1 MVPYQTRRP
10 TSDTTPSAEFLHARR
25 ERREKRKRRLVGQY
39 ATQSMR
45 YLDTWVHDQSYPS
58 PAVND
63 RSHCHSCHTALKNP
77 GFSHTQD
84 RAEATLTAELAG
96 SSCRAAHPLRPLRQS
111 RHWALQN
118 VKACP
123 ITAASAAT
131 PPPSW
136 LQISFSLKRLVSLQ
150 HCDPVQKNLPVPSLP
165 PSSSPFAA
173 LPSTSSPVVTSRICP
188 NSCLLET
195 FPGSINPSLR
205 CARSHASSCRP
216 FLGVSLP
223 PRQAH
228 F

>member
-1 MVPYQTRRP
+1 MSQL
-10 TSDTTPSAEFLHARR
+10 SCLTP
-25 ERREKRKRRLVGQY
+25 
-39 ATQSMR
+39 
-45 YLDTWVHDQSYPS
+45 
-58 PAVND
+58 
-63 RSHCHSCHTALKNP
+63 RSP
-77 GFSHTQD
+77 GFSHTHTHTHTKD

-96 SSCRAAHPLRPLRQS
+96 SSCRAASSSLPLRQS

-118 VKACP
+118 ANACP

-150 HCDPVQKNLPVPSLP
+150 HCDPVQKIYPSP
-165 PSSSPFAA
+165 PSPPPPFAA
-173 LPSTSSPVVTSRICP
+173 LPSTSSPAVTSMICP

-205 CARSHASSCRP
+205 CARSHASNCRP

-223 PRQAH
+223 QTGTLLRGVKYLSMPAIPDFRAEPIAAGRNATYPLLCCILGAIDNDI
-228 F
+228 

>member
-1 MVPYQTRRP
+1 MIAP
-10 TSDTTPSAEFLHARR
+10 TVTAVTQLCCPHPRTPDFHTN
-25 ERREKRKRRLVGQY
+25 
-39 ATQSMR
+39 TQ
-45 YLDTWVHDQSYPS
+45 H
-58 PAVND
+58 
-63 RSHCHSCHTALKNP
+63 
-77 GFSHTQD
+77 

-96 SSCRAAHPLRPLRQS
+96 SSCRAAHPLMPLRQS

-118 VKACP
+118 AKACP

-150 HCDPVQKNLPVPSLP
+150 HCDPVQKNLPIPSLP
-165 PSSSPFAA
+165 PPPFAA
-173 LPSTSSPVVTSRICP
+173 LPSASSSVVTSRICP

-205 CARSHASSCRP
+205 CTRSHASSCRP

-223 PRQAH
+223 LDRH
-228 F
+228 TSERG